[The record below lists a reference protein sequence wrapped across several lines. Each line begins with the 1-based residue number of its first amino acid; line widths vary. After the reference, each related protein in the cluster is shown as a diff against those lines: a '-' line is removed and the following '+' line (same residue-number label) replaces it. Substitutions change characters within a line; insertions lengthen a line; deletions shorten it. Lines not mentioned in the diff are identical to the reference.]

1 MTSFD
6 GQMVWSVW
14 LRNNIPGRRYISLG
28 ALMEYLQRTLKFQI
42 ASPSPSPSVDQIHPS
57 NMASSFEVPSP
68 TNKTPLHDAANG
80 YDYELSDY
88 LQVDLAT
95 PTVLT
100 HNRAND
106 WAIECPWISWTLL
119 EAVTEEAF
127 EQPAAYQ
134 IPNGIDDFIDQF
146 SRVFLDPKYLL
157 ILRNNLHELSNSKLG
172 IEYTLRHQNAAILQ
186 RILNDHDR
194 KPQTCD
200 PPEKVQ
206 MRISGKV
213 GKIVAIKTVEGFQN
227 PDKNLQHHKLTIS
240 ERSLLFRDHHEMI
253 PEIPSPTPITPTT
266 RIFYGARRSSVWS
279 IQQGGMCPLV
289 RPNEL
294 SLCPSLYTTND
305 PQQASEQ
312 PLHDHPA
319 YPPGSP
325 VAVFQFD
332 MPTAVL
338 HGHSPPTNDVT
349 PFLVKQFTSG
359 EDLENW
365 GSFCCQNMDKN
376 HCGFNHD

>member
-1 MTSFD
+1 
-6 GQMVWSVW
+6 
-14 LRNNIPGRRYISLG
+14 
-28 ALMEYLQRTLKFQI
+28 
-42 ASPSPSPSVDQIHPS
+42 
-57 NMASSFEVPSP
+57 
-68 TNKTPLHDAANG
+68 
-80 YDYELSDY
+80 
-88 LQVDLAT
+88 
-95 PTVLT
+95 
-100 HNRAND
+100 
-106 WAIECPWISWTLL
+106 
-119 EAVTEEAF
+119 
-127 EQPAAYQ
+127 
-134 IPNGIDDFIDQF
+134 
-146 SRVFLDPKYLL
+146 
-157 ILRNNLHELSNSKLG
+157 
-172 IEYTLRHQNAAILQ
+172 
-186 RILNDHDR
+186 
-194 KPQTCD
+194 
-200 PPEKVQ
+200 
-206 MRISGKV
+206 
-213 GKIVAIKTVEGFQN
+213 
-227 PDKNLQHHKLTIS
+227 
-240 ERSLLFRDHHEMI
+240 MI